1 MARLLYNDRS
11 GRQQVLQLDAARRQV
26 VLGRQSDCDIIVHD
40 TSVSRR
46 HCVIVPEDNGF
57 AVVDLGSANGTL
69 VNDVRVTRRRLAD
82 NDVIRCGIYAVRFVE
97 GADPLDAAQM
107 TLRDRYRKRS
117 EGAGRAAFDRLR
129 ALNESQAA
137 RLIQLQDELARLDGE
152 RHAALERSARQ
163 EAELHAAREQL
174 HEMQEYL
181 RHVAAALQH
190 REAELAAL
198 RDGSQPP
205 MVPPPPVGGAAPGSM
220 AQAEF
225 AAANQALRAEI
236 AQLESALA
244 AEDAFVRS
252 SRIVPA
258 VDRWRAVEEHQ
269 RAAREAQATA
279 DRLRQSLAEAQQ
291 GGTRSV
297 EQGGDRHAE
306 LDGRI
311 GELEEKLRAAERGR
325 RDAEAKLASAQAQ
338 ARRSKAPPVSLGQG
352 GIGASR
358 ASVFGQVRPAGGGR
372 TGLLSGLGGLGRTAV
387 PKSTGD
393 AGGGG
398 AGLKPLTDRLA
409 TLGRQAEL
417 NRQSEER
424 TRREARIREL
434 EQQNEQLGRA
444 RKAAREDAELL
455 IQRLG
460 AYRDAAGLTGLSAL
474 QLAECLDLARKVHDD
489 LD

>member
-46 HCVIVPEDNGF
+46 HCVIVPEEDGF

-69 VNDVRVTRRRLAD
+69 VNDVRVTRRRLTD

-97 GADPLDAAQM
+97 GGDPLDSAQM
-107 TLRDRYRKRS
+107 TLRDRYRKRA
-117 EGAGRAAFDRLR
+117 EGAGRAAFERLR
-129 ALNESQAA
+129 ALNESQGA

-163 EAELHAAREQL
+163 ETELHAAREQL
-174 HEMQEYL
+174 HEMQAYL

-205 MVPPPPVGGAAPGSM
+205 LPPPPAMGAAPSAM
-220 AQAEF
+220 AEAEL

-269 RAAREAQATA
+269 RAAREAQAQA
-279 DRLRQSLAEAQQ
+279 DRLRQALADAETGSGA
-291 GGTRSV
+291 GEGTAAH
-297 EQGGDRHAE
+297 GE

-311 GELEEKLRAAERGR
+311 AELEEKLRAAERGR
-325 RDAEAKLASAQAQ
+325 RDAQAKLATAEAR
-338 ARRSKAPPVSLGQG
+338 ARRAGSAPVSMSKGGLGV
-352 GIGASR
+352 SR
-358 ASVFGQVRPAGGGR
+358 ASVFGQVGAGRR
-372 TGLLSGLGGLGRTAV
+372 TGLLSGLGGLGRTANT
-387 PKSTGD
+387 S
-393 AGGGG
+393 G
-398 AGLKPLTDRLA
+398 AGDTSGDVGVKPLTDRLA

-424 TRREARIREL
+424 ARRDARIGEL
-434 EQQNEQLGRA
+434 EEQVVRLSRGRRAAHRNA
-444 RKAAREDAELL
+444 RLL
-455 IQRLG
+455 IERLG
-460 AYRDAAGLTGLSAL
+460 AYRDAAAVTGLSAL
-474 QLAECLDLARKVHDD
+474 QLAECLDLARTVHDD
-489 LD
+489 LE